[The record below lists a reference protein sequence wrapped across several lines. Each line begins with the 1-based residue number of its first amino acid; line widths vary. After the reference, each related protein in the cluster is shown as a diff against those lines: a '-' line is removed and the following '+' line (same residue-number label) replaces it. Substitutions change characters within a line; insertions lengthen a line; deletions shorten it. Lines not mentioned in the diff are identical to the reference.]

1 MSCAYCAP
9 KSTTKTVRRVVTS
22 LIVVPLTRTLK
33 TDPSYKKSIVLL
45 VQIRCVFRHDPAPE
59 SLFDGVRWHDGGVN
73 IRQILTT
80 ALLAIAL
87 ALGVG
92 LVSASTAYATTP
104 PADTQQEIQ
113 TDTQP
118 PTTENDFMNL
128 ERDVTSCISSSPQ
141 PGCGREPTSSSD
153 RGGWQQLLLFFIMF
167 LGMAFIFWR
176 VFLSVRARD
185 RNLN

>member
-1 MSCAYCAP
+1 M
-9 KSTTKTVRRVVTS
+9 
-22 LIVVPLTRTLK
+22 
-33 TDPSYKKSIVLL
+33 
-45 VQIRCVFRHDPAPE
+45 
-59 SLFDGVRWHDGGVN
+59 N
-73 IRQILTT
+73 IRRILSI
-80 ALLAIAL
+80 ALLAISL

-92 LVSASTAYATTP
+92 LVSSSMAHATTP
-104 PADTQQEIQ
+104 PADTQQETQ
-113 TDTQP
+113 ADTQP

-128 ERDVTSCISSSPQ
+128 ERDVTSCISSNPQ

-176 VFLSVRARD
+176 VYLSVRARD

>member
-1 MSCAYCAP
+1 
-9 KSTTKTVRRVVTS
+9 
-22 LIVVPLTRTLK
+22 
-33 TDPSYKKSIVLL
+33 VLL
-45 VQIRCVFRHDPAPE
+45 VSFNSALPIYTTPE
-59 SLFDGVRWHDGGVN
+59 SAFGGVRWHDEGVN
-73 IRQILTT
+73 IRRILTT
-80 ALLAIAL
+80 ALLAISL
-87 ALGVG
+87 ALGIG
-92 LVSASTAYATTP
+92 LATSSSAAATTP
-104 PADTQQEIQ
+104 PADTQQE
-113 TDTQP
+113 TQP

-128 ERDVTSCISSSPQ
+128 ERDLTSCISSNPQ

>member
-1 MSCAYCAP
+1 M
-9 KSTTKTVRRVVTS
+9 
-22 LIVVPLTRTLK
+22 
-33 TDPSYKKSIVLL
+33 LL
-45 VQIRCVFRHDPAPE
+45 VQNRCVFRHDPAPE
-59 SLFDGVRWHDGGVN
+59 ALFGGVRWHDEGVN
-73 IRQILTT
+73 IRRILTT
-80 ALLAIAL
+80 ALLAISL

-92 LVSASTAYATTP
+92 LATSSAASATTP
-104 PADTQQEIQ
+104 PADTQLDTQ
-113 TDTQP
+113 TDTQQDTQQDTQP

-128 ERDVTSCISSSPQ
+128 ERDVTSCISSNPQ

-185 RNLN
+185 RDLN

>member
-1 MSCAYCAP
+1 
-9 KSTTKTVRRVVTS
+9 
-22 LIVVPLTRTLK
+22 
-33 TDPSYKKSIVLL
+33 VLL

-59 SLFDGVRWHDGGVN
+59 AQFRRVKWHDEGVN
-73 IRQILTT
+73 IRRILTT
-80 ALLAIAL
+80 ALFAIAL

-92 LVSASTAYATTP
+92 LIGSSTAYATTP
-104 PADTQQEIQ
+104 PADTQQETPQ
-113 TDTQP
+113 ETQP

>member
-1 MSCAYCAP
+1 M
-9 KSTTKTVRRVVTS
+9 
-22 LIVVPLTRTLK
+22 I
-33 TDPSYKKSIVLL
+33 L

-59 SLFDGVRWHDGGVN
+59 AQFGGVKWHDEGVN
-73 IRQILTT
+73 IRRILTT

-87 ALGVG
+87 ALGIGFVIS
-92 LVSASTAYATTP
+92 SAVVATTP
-104 PADTQQEIQ
+104 PVDTQL
-113 TDTQP
+113 DTQIVDQP

-167 LGMAFIFWR
+167 LGMAIIFYR
-176 VFLSVRARD
+176 VYRSVRARD
-185 RNLN
+185 KNMV

>member
-1 MSCAYCAP
+1 M
-9 KSTTKTVRRVVTS
+9 K
-22 LIVVPLTRTLK
+22 
-33 TDPSYKKSIVLL
+33 
-45 VQIRCVFRHDPAPE
+45 
-59 SLFDGVRWHDGGVN
+59 WHDEGVN
-73 IRQILTT
+73 IRRILSI

-92 LVSASTAYATTP
+92 LVSSSTAYATTP
-104 PADTQQEIQ
+104 PADTQQDIQ
-113 TDTQP
+113 ADTQP

-128 ERDVTSCISSSPQ
+128 ERDVTSCISSNPQ

-176 VFLSVRARD
+176 VYLSVRARD

>member
-1 MSCAYCAP
+1 M
-9 KSTTKTVRRVVTS
+9 
-22 LIVVPLTRTLK
+22 I
-33 TDPSYKKSIVLL
+33 L

-59 SLFDGVRWHDGGVN
+59 AQFGGVKWHDEGVN
-73 IRQILTT
+73 IRRILTT
-80 ALLAIAL
+80 ALFALAL

-92 LVSASTAYATTP
+92 LVSSSTAYATTP
-104 PADTQQEIQ
+104 PADTEQDTQQE
-113 TDTQP
+113 TQA
-118 PTTENDFMNL
+118 PTTENEFMNL

-153 RGGWQQLLLFFIMF
+153 RGGWQQQLLFFIMF

>member
-1 MSCAYCAP
+1 MFGGM
-9 KSTTKTVRRVVTS
+9 K
-22 LIVVPLTRTLK
+22 
-33 TDPSYKKSIVLL
+33 
-45 VQIRCVFRHDPAPE
+45 
-59 SLFDGVRWHDGGVN
+59 WHDEGVN
-73 IRQILTT
+73 IRRILSI
-80 ALLAIAL
+80 ALLAISL

-92 LVSASTAYATTP
+92 LVSSSMAHATTP
-104 PADTQQEIQ
+104 PADTQQETQ
-113 TDTQP
+113 ADTQP

-128 ERDVTSCISSSPQ
+128 ERDVTSCISSNPQ

-176 VFLSVRARD
+176 VFLSIRARD

>member
-1 MSCAYCAP
+1 
-9 KSTTKTVRRVVTS
+9 
-22 LIVVPLTRTLK
+22 
-33 TDPSYKKSIVLL
+33 
-45 VQIRCVFRHDPAPE
+45 
-59 SLFDGVRWHDGGVN
+59 VN
-73 IRQILTT
+73 IRRILTT
-80 ALLAIAL
+80 ALLAISL
-87 ALGVG
+87 ALGIG
-92 LVSASTAYATTP
+92 LATSSAASATTP
-104 PADTQQEIQ
+104 PADTQQETQ